1 MEKFAFEL
9 EQNGERMYLTWMKA
23 EELMDTEKVKVDIWG
38 RANTDGYQRTHTVN
52 RSNAFGRFIAV
63 SKGIS
68 PLSVLLSVRG
78 PVDFKREKGN
88 FGTLVIPDIEPL
100 WIVDGQHRI
109 WGLREAVG
117 KSSAY
122 EPFPLPVVILQRTD
136 KKDEVKEK
144 GQERA
149 RYEEAKQ
156 FVIINRTQKGVR
168 TDLADQFLSR
178 LLKHEG
184 TAPAAIAG
192 MPSRITA
199 GIEWIPRA
207 LKITELLNASDGPW
221 KDKVHFPGEPKKGT
235 AISQGSLKESLE
247 PILKHESF
255 QGYSE
260 EEVAE
265 MLRRYWG
272 VLYELCPAAVDDP
285 QDYLIQRTIGVGAL
299 HKLFP
304 IVAAF
309 TGGELTQQRIKE
321 VLKKTDFGMT
331 SEFWDSKHGEA
342 GLIGTGKKAVNML
355 WGRLRDALETGNQE
369 VLTPARPFRL

>member
-1 MEKFAFEL
+1 MEKSAFEL

-23 EELMDTEKVKVDIWG
+23 EELIDEDRVKVDIFR
-38 RANTDGYQRTHTVN
+38 RANKDGYQRTHTKN
-52 RSNAFGRFIAV
+52 RSDAFGRFIQV

-68 PLSVLLSVRG
+68 PLSVLLSVRA
-78 PVDFKREKGN
+78 PVDFKPEKGN
-88 FGTLVIPDIEPL
+88 FGTLTIPDGEPL

-109 WGLREAVG
+109 GGLREATE
-117 KSSAY
+117 KSGTYDS
-122 EPFPLPVVILQRTD
+122 FPLPVILLQTTY

-144 GQERA
+144 REERA

-156 FVIINRTQKGVR
+156 FVIINKTQKGVR

-178 LLKHEG
+178 LVKREG
-184 TAPAAIAG
+184 LAAAAG
-192 MPSRITA
+192 MPSGITT
-199 GIEWIPRA
+199 GIEWTLRA
-207 LKITELLNASDGPW
+207 LKIAELLNDSEGAW
-221 KDKVHFPGEPKKGT
+221 KGKVHFPGDPKKGT
-235 AISQGSLKESLE
+235 VISQGSLKESME

-272 VLYELCPAAVDDP
+272 ALYELCPAAVDDP
-285 QDYLIQRTIGVGAL
+285 QGYLIQRTVGVGAL

-309 TGGELTQQRIKE
+309 TGGELTQQGIKE
-321 VLKKTDFGMT
+321 VLTKTGFGMT
-331 SEFWDSKHGEA
+331 SEFWDSKQGEA
-342 GLIGTGKKAVNML
+342 GLIGTGRKAVNML
-355 WGRLRDALETGNQE
+355 WGRLRDALEAGNQE

>member
-1 MEKFAFEL
+1 MEKLAFEL

-23 EELMDTEKVKVDIWG
+23 EELMDEDRVKVDIFR
-38 RANTDGYQRTHTVN
+38 RANKDGYQRTHTKN

-68 PLSVLLSVRG
+68 PLSVLLSVRA
-78 PVDFKREKGN
+78 PVNFTPEKGN
-88 FGTLVIPDIEPL
+88 FGTLAIPDDEPL

-109 WGLREAVG
+109 WGLREAME

-122 EPFPLPVVILQRTD
+122 MPFPLPVVILQTT

-144 GQERA
+144 RQEHA

-178 LLKHEG
+178 LIKREG
-184 TAPAAIAG
+184 TDVIAG
-192 MPSRITA
+192 LPSIVTA
-199 GIEWIPRA
+199 GIEWTPRA
-207 LKITELLNASDGPW
+207 LKIAELLNDSEGAW
-221 KDKVHFPGEPKKGT
+221 KGKVHFPGEAKKGT
-235 AISQGSLKESLE
+235 AISQGSLKESME

-255 QGYSE
+255 QGYTE

-265 MLRRYWG
+265 MLRRYWEAI
-272 VLYELCPAAVDDP
+272 YELCPAAVDAP
-285 QDYLIQRTIGVGAL
+285 QDYLIQRTIGVGVL
-299 HKLFP
+299 NKLFP

-321 VLKKTDFGMT
+321 VLIKTELGMT
-331 SEFWDSKHGEA
+331 SEFWDSKQGEA
-342 GLIGTGKKAVNML
+342 GLVGTGRKAVNIL
-355 WGRLRDALETGNQE
+355 WGRMRDALEEGNKE